1 MLRHK
6 TFQNKI
12 AVSRFSLPVTATLI
26 AMIWVA
32 VGLVQG
38 DIWTELAFALAST
51 LLMVELNNRNALMRT
66 YSRMV
71 SCSFLTLLSVT
82 SLPEPSLHANV
93 VTLCFIAFT
102 LLIWN
107 GYQDRQSTGRTFYAF
122 ACLGIASMEFVQILY
137 YLPILWAMMM

>member
-71 SCSFLTLLSVT
+71 SCSFLTLIT
-82 SLPEPSLHANV
+82 ATTLPEPIGAHECIAIVGTAIKTDSLRVAPSM
-93 VTLCFIAFT
+93 
-102 LLIWN
+102 LL
-107 GYQDRQSTGRTFYAF
+107 SA
-122 ACLGIASMEFVQILY
+122 
-137 YLPILWAMMM
+137 WA

>member
-32 VGLVQG
+32 VGLVQS

-51 LLMVELNNRNALMRT
+51 LLMVELNNRNALMGKIKKPPMRIAPGAFSVF
-66 YSRMV
+66 YV
-71 SCSFLTLLSVT
+71 SL
-82 SLPEPSLHANV
+82 
-93 VTLCFIAFT
+93 
-102 LLIWN
+102 
-107 GYQDRQSTGRTFYAF
+107 
-122 ACLGIASMEFVQILY
+122 
-137 YLPILWAMMM
+137 

>member
-38 DIWTELAFALAST
+38 DIWTELDDT
-51 LLMVELNNRNALMRT
+51 E
-66 YSRMV
+66 
-71 SCSFLTLLSVT
+71 
-82 SLPEPSLHANV
+82 
-93 VTLCFIAFT
+93 
-102 LLIWN
+102 
-107 GYQDRQSTGRTFYAF
+107 
-122 ACLGIASMEFVQILY
+122 
-137 YLPILWAMMM
+137 